1 MKSLIIKKD
10 DDKFST
16 IDKNDMLE
24 VIGNHS
30 HLNVIENK
38 NQIHKDGTYLLIND
52 EFNEYSLSLTCD
64 NDIISVDG
72 DNATFTAVLEHNGVV
87 CEGKY
92 ITFHANE
99 IEQSVKT
106 DQNGIATFVYEP
118 QGAGLVNV
126 IASFMLLQETF
137 VLWDTITFDN
147 GTSLN
152 HNDIWQTP
160 TNQGKLIREDEY
172 SNLIETIASDTAIGI
187 LLPSQNIKIEFD
199 LFNVDGGTQNFY
211 NINIRRTNNAYIN
224 GFGLNE
230 MGCYG
235 GLWHHIICEI
245 GEGSFNVS
253 NTTNTRTITNRTLSS
268 TESQILFQIKT
279 DGQNTNL
286 RFKNFKVY
294 SL

>member
-1 MKSLIIKKD
+1 MIIKKD

-72 DNATFTAVLEHNGVV
+72 DNATFTAKLKHNGVV

-99 IEQSVKT
+99 IEQSIKT

-126 IASFMLLQETF
+126 IASFMLLQETYE
-137 VLWDTITFDN
+137 VLDCLYYDSGVTGTNNTDWFNRNNLSVSVLND
-147 GTSLN
+147 GTSLTGGASSGN
-152 HNDIWQTP
+152 YMPNIKDTPHQSIADVTEWEAPFVFEYDLVSFDNSSYHSTGVGTIGRSYAQLGLTGSHHIKMVYDGSTVKYYLDNSSSAIYTGNLSTTP
-160 TNQGKLIREDEY
+160 TY
-172 SNLIETIASDTAIGI
+172 CTINVGSGYT
-187 LLPSQNIKIEFD
+187 QKIKDVKI
-199 LFNVDGGTQNFY
+199 Y
-211 NINIRRTNNAYIN
+211 PI
-224 GFGLNE
+224 
-230 MGCYG
+230 
-235 GLWHHIICEI
+235 
-245 GEGSFNVS
+245 
-253 NTTNTRTITNRTLSS
+253 
-268 TESQILFQIKT
+268 
-279 DGQNTNL
+279 
-286 RFKNFKVY
+286 
-294 SL
+294 